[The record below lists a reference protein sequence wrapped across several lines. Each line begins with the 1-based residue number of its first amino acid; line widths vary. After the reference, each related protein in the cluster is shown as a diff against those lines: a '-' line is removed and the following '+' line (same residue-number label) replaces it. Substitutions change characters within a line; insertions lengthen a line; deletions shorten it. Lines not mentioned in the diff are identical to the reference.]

1 MTISCSISLQDY
13 NRMTQNNGLGVCMV
27 GTYHG
32 NGRVKLSNAHPTG
45 RVLAMEALVRDKAA
59 VSQLHCRLSSMGVQI
74 DELLA

>member
-1 MTISCSISLQDY
+1 
-13 NRMTQNNGLGVCMV
+13 MV